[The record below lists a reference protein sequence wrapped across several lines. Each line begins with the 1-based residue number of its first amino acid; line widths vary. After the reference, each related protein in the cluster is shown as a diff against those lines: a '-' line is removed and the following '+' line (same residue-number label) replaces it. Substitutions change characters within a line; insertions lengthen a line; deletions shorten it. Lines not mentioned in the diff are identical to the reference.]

1 MWQFAAIF
9 KMLKQRIREISGSPY
24 RYGVAKIHK
33 RGKIT
38 IFARI

>member
-1 MWQFAAIF
+1 
-9 KMLKQRIREISGSPY
+9 MLKPKNREIYARPH
-24 RYGVAKIHK
+24 RYGGAKIHK